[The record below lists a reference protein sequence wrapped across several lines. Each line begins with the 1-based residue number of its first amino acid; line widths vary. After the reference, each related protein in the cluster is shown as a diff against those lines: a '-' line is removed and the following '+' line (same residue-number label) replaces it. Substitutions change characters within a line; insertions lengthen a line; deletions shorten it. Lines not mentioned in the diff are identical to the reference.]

1 MPSPESLLERESSRS
16 RTEVDEVEMF
26 LKEKE
31 EVEEV
36 ESFLLS
42 LKEKSGRGE
51 GEDGTGEADEGHSEK
66 IPESRW
72 LSQPTSL
79 ERTHSHAT
87 GNGLVCV
94 MIMMSVVVCCIMC
107 VINSC

>member
-1 MPSPESLLERESSRS
+1 
-16 RTEVDEVEMF
+16 MF

-36 ESFLLS
+36 DSFLLIEDLS

-51 GEDGTGEADEGHSEK
+51 GEDGTGEADDGHSEK

-72 LSQPTSL
+72 LSSPLSL
-79 ERTHSHAT
+79 KKTHSQETA
-87 GNGLVCV
+87 LYV
-94 MIMMSVVVCCIMC
+94 S
-107 VINSC
+107 

>member
-36 ESFLLS
+36 ESFLLIEDLS

-51 GEDGTGEADEGHSEK
+51 GEYGTGEADEGHSEK

-79 ERTHSHAT
+79 
-87 GNGLVCV
+87 
-94 MIMMSVVVCCIMC
+94 
-107 VINSC
+107 

>member
-1 MPSPESLLERESSRS
+1 MPSPESLLERESRRS

-36 ESFLLS
+36 DSFLLIEDLS
-42 LKEKSGRGE
+42 LKEKRGGGE
-51 GEDGTGEADEGHSEK
+51 GEDGMGEADDGHSEK

-72 LSQPTSL
+72 LSSPPSL
-79 ERTHSHAT
+79 KKTHSQAT
-87 GNGLVCV
+87 ALYV
-94 MIMMSVVVCCIMC
+94 SS
-107 VINSC
+107 SCLS